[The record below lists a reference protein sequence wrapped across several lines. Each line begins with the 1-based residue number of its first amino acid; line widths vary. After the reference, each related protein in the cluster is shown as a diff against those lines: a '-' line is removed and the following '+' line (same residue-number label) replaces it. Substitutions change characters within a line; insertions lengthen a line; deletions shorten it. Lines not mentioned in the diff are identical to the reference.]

1 MSLLVQQ
8 LSDLAR
14 RSPLAVISIILI
26 LLVGT
31 GDYFFLYK
39 RRNEFAERYERT
51 RQDGETILLSLNGQP
66 RLSAQATTV
75 EEALAYIDK
84 NLAVES
90 DLAGNLDYFYQIEK
104 SAKVHLISLSQLS
117 SQPSTEEEAYHSI
130 PFSLRLSG
138 AYPQVL
144 DYLHQLETGPRLLR
158 VKNYRFSQAESAAA
172 DGLALDLTVEVL
184 GRP

>member
-1 MSLLVQQ
+1 MLFGV
-8 LSDLAR
+8 
-14 RSPLAVISIILI
+14 
-26 LLVGT
+26 
-31 GDYFFLYK
+31 GDYFLWK
-39 RRNEFAERYERT
+39 RRDELAERYERA
-51 RQDGETILLSLNGQP
+51 RQEGEAMLLSLNGQP
-66 RLSAQATTV
+66 RITAQSATI

-104 SAKVHLISLSQLS
+104 AAKIHLVSLSQLS
-117 SQPSTEEEAYHSI
+117 SQPSTEDEAYRAI

-138 AYPQVL
+138 AYPQIL

-158 VKNYRFSQAESAAA
+158 VKNYRFSQVDSAAA
-172 DGLALDLTVEVL
+172 DGLSLDLTVELL

>member
-1 MSLLVQQ
+1 MSLFLQQ
-8 LSDLAR
+8 LLDLAR

-31 GDYFFLYK
+31 GDYFFLLK
-39 RRNEFAERYERT
+39 RRNDLAERYDRT
-51 RQDGETILLSLNGQP
+51 RQDGETMLMSLNGQP
-66 RLSAQATTV
+66 RITAQTATI
-75 EEALAYIDK
+75 EEALTYINK

-104 SAKVHLISLSQLS
+104 STKVHLISLSQLS
-117 SQPSTEEEAYHSI
+117 SQPTTEDEAYHSI

-158 VKNYRFSQAESAAA
+158 VKNYRFSQTDSANAE
-172 DGLALDLTVEVL
+172 GLALDLTVELL